1 MEDADYSVK
10 NRKSQVTKL
19 NTVQFEDQSQLK
31 TNPKILNNSK
41 NITNEK
47 LRKPSVP
54 ILRNRFFRTI
64 WTTRNTVN
72 ATDRRVFISTT
83 LRELLVYI
91 VFLTLLLI
99 IALTTLNSVTYFYN
113 TSVYKRFIVTDGST
127 TSDSPQPF
135 QNIHDHTA
143 MWNYINGQLLNS
155 LYWDAWYNQLN
166 VSFNERE
173 FIAHDNKVLGVAR
186 LRQLRVDPSQ
196 CDIPKQMKGVIKKCY
211 PVYSTK
217 ARFTKPIEI
226 QGNITPNYTKNA
238 WNFRDS
244 DVTGATGYSA
254 PYGYYDG
261 SGYIQDLSRSNDETV
276 AILNELFQG
285 RWIDQSTR
293 ALFIDFTIY
302 NANINIFIIVKIIF
316 EMPESGGL
324 FGSTVVQPVRLFRY
338 QTVTDYFVLVCEIV
352 YLVFLAYYVIEEILE
367 LSVKRW
373 RYFINIWNLM
383 DIAMVVASIICAG
396 FLIYSTIIVSNNMSA
411 LINDISSYPNFDYL
425 AYWYSHHIRSMAI
438 CVFLGI
444 IKIFK
449 YLTIDRSLNQLT
461 RTMSIAAYD
470 LLGFLIMF
478 CIVYFAFAQLGY
490 LAFSARTLAY
500 SSFTQTTYS
509 LFRIMVGDIDFP
521 SILKAHPVLGPI
533 FFVTFVFF
541 VFFVLLNMF
550 LAIIDESYKTTKAEL
565 IQQKNDV
572 TLGHILK
579 KKAKDLA
586 KRVQK
591 KRSKSIV
598 RILREYGLMGKEKLP
613 YEDYRKA
620 LKSHGYSEPEIF
632 TTFMKYDEDGDNN
645 LNLTEQQQLAYEI
658 DLGVIY
664 KIGEPVDEGIGTDE
678 DSNGNSVKDE
688 DNYVDPEDYYE
699 LIQNVDFMEATL
711 ISIITRIDE
720 LLASLE
726 QIEIAKREHRIQ
738 LSGIV
743 KDMSRT
749 LQLK

>member
-1 MEDADYSVK
+1 MEDVDYSVK
-10 NRKSQVTKL
+10 NRKSQVTNL
-19 NTVQFEDQSQLK
+19 NTVKFEDQGQLK
-31 TNPKILNNSK
+31 TNSNILNNSK

-47 LRKPSVP
+47 LRKSSVA
-54 ILRNRFFRTI
+54 ILRNRFFR
-64 WTTRNTVN
+64 
-72 ATDRRVFISTT
+72 
-83 LRELLVYI
+83 
-91 VFLTLLLI
+91 
-99 IALTTLNSVTYFYN
+99 IALTTLNSMTYFYN
-113 TSVYKRFIVTDGST
+113 TSIYNRFVVTDGST
-127 TSDSPQPF
+127 TSDSPQAF

-155 LYWDAWYNQLN
+155 LYWDAWYNRLN
-166 VSFNERE
+166 VSFNEKD

-196 CDIPKQMKGVIKKCY
+196 CDIPKQMRGVIEKCY
-211 PVYSTK
+211 PAYSTK
-217 ARFTKPIEI
+217 ARFTKSIQI
-226 QGNITPNYTKNA
+226 QGNITPIYTKNA
-238 WNFRDS
+238 WDFSDS
-244 DVTGATGYSA
+244 HVTGATSYSA

-302 NANINIFIIVKIIF
+302 NANVNIFVIVKIIF

-324 FGSTVVQPVRLFRY
+324 FGSTIVQPVRLFRY

-352 YLVFLAYYVIEEILE
+352 YLVFLAYYTIEEILE
-367 LSVKRW
+367 
-373 RYFINIWNLM
+373 
-383 DIAMVVASIICAG
+383 
-396 FLIYSTIIVSNNMSA
+396 
-411 LINDISSYPNFDYL
+411 
-425 AYWYSHHIRSMAI
+425 
-438 CVFLGI
+438 
-444 IKIFK
+444 IFK

-461 RTMSIAAYD
+461 RTMSVAAYD

-613 YEDYRKA
+613 YEDYRQA

-632 TTFMKYDEDGDNN
+632 TTFVKYDEDGDNN
-645 LNLTEQQQLAYEI
+645 LDLTEQQQLAYEI

-688 DNYVDPEDYYE
+688 DNYVDPEDYNE
-699 LIQNVDFMEATL
+699 LIQNVDLMEATL
-711 ISIITRIDE
+711 VSIITRIDE

-738 LSGIV
+738 LSGII
-743 KDMSRT
+743 KDMKFYLNVQEEQNPILLACRI
-749 LQLK
+749 L

>member
-1 MEDADYSVK
+1 MEDVDYSVK
-10 NRKSQVTKL
+10 NRKSQVTNL
-19 NTVQFEDQSQLK
+19 NTVKFEDQGQLK
-31 TNPKILNNSK
+31 TNSNILNNSK

-47 LRKPSVP
+47 LRKSSVA
-54 ILRNRFFRTI
+54 ILRNRFFR
-64 WTTRNTVN
+64 
-72 ATDRRVFISTT
+72 
-83 LRELLVYI
+83 
-91 VFLTLLLI
+91 
-99 IALTTLNSVTYFYN
+99 IALTTLNSMTYFYN
-113 TSVYKRFIVTDGST
+113 TSIYNRFVVTDGST
-127 TSDSPQPF
+127 TSDSPQAF

-155 LYWDAWYNQLN
+155 LYWDAWYNRLN
-166 VSFNERE
+166 VSFNEKD

-196 CDIPKQMKGVIKKCY
+196 CDIPKQMRGVIEKCY

-217 ARFTKPIEI
+217 ARFTKSIQI
-226 QGNITPNYTKNA
+226 QGNITPIYTKNA
-238 WNFRDS
+238 WDFSDS
-244 DVTGATGYSA
+244 HVTGATSYSA

-302 NANINIFIIVKIIF
+302 NANVNIFVIVKIIF

-324 FGSTVVQPVRLFRY
+324 FGSTIVQPVRLFRY

-352 YLVFLAYYVIEEILE
+352 YLVFLAYYIIEEILE
-367 LSVKRW
+367 FSVKRW

-383 DIAMVVASIICAG
+383 DITMIVASIICAA
-396 FLIYSTIIVSNNMSA
+396 FLIYSTIIVSNNMSS
-411 LINDISSYPNFDYL
+411 LISDVSSYPNFDYL

-461 RTMSIAAYD
+461 RTMSVAAYD
-470 LLGFLIMF
+470 LLGFLVMF

-613 YEDYRKA
+613 YEDYRQA

-632 TTFMKYDEDGDNN
+632 TTFVKYDEDGDNN
-645 LNLTEQQQLAYEI
+645 LDLTEQQQLAYEI

-688 DNYVDPEDYYE
+688 DNYVDPEDYNE
-699 LIQNVDFMEATL
+699 LIQNVDLMEATL
-711 ISIITRIDE
+711 VSIITRIDE

-738 LSGIV
+738 LSGII
-743 KDMSRT
+743 KDMVSD
-749 LQLK
+749 QCIYS